1 MEDRGW
7 RMEDGGSRMK
17 DGGWR
22 IEKSLVPNLLGPKLR
37 ACELIETRPVFR
49 PSNKDLRQENG
60 RFFQLIHKL
69 SVWDRTSAKLVL
81 CHLAPIAKPPSVQH
95 PVLRGAYYDPNQTRR
110 RKTSPATLGGQF

>member
-49 PSNKDLRQENG
+49 TSNKDLRQENG
-60 RFFQLIHKL
+60 RFFQFIHKL
-69 SVWDRTSAKLVL
+69 SAWARTSAKLCFGL
-81 CHLAPIAKPPSVQH
+81 CGANGSHRTLGTAPRRSCPRRQKLRLRSSEAE
-95 PVLRGAYYDPNQTRR
+95 LRGSA
-110 RKTSPATLGGQF
+110 